1 MAVSKFSL
9 MHKVHL
15 VLNFCL
21 GAICLSNLH
30 YQIESAL
37 AATPANSAEGGHVC
51 DSEDRAA
58 KFQELYN
65 KAGMEMENLNI
76 EKARKLYQEIDR
88 LSGHD
93 RFGARARVVL
103 KAEMPLYPVSSEC
116 NDMYKQGSVLMR
128 SPNPGDALNLF
139 SDLAR
144 RYPKFEWAQTAMA
157 SVYMR
162 LKDTEAAAQCARHA
176 LTINENFLQAWMILI
191 HDSVMH
197 NDLDG
202 EIDAVTRAHQLDP
215 ANPMINGLLSR
226 VLHEKNSQKPD

>member
-1 MAVSKFSL
+1 MALSFRFLLFPFTFRLLFSAFACLAFSLKIACLAVSAYPHDQHGSF
-9 MHKVHL
+9 
-15 VLNFCL
+15 
-21 GAICLSNLH
+21 
-30 YQIESAL
+30 ES
-37 AATPANSAEGGHVC
+37 S
-51 DSEDRAA
+51 DRAA
-58 KFQELYN
+58 KFQDLYN
-65 KAGMEMENLNI
+65 KANIEMDNLNI

-103 KAEMPLYPVSSEC
+103 KAELPLYPVSTEC
-116 NDMYKQGSVLMR
+116 NDMYKQGNVLMN
-128 SPNPGDALNLF
+128 SPNAGDALGLF

-162 LKDTEAAAQCARHA
+162 VKDTEAAAQCARHA
-176 LTINENFLQAWMILI
+176 LTINENLLQAWLILI
-191 HDSVMH
+191 HDAMMH

-202 EIDAVTRAHQLDP
+202 EIDAVTKAHQLDP
-215 ANPMINGLLSR
+215 ANPMINNLLSR